1 MAHLEEDREHLWKR
15 LFINCDFGLLFLG
28 RLVSQIGD
36 GIHYFALTWLV
47 LDLTGS
53 GAALGSVLT
62 VSTLPGILLSPFA
75 GVIVDTLDRK
85 MIIVGAD
92 IIRGLLALALAVVYR
107 LGMLTMPILYV
118 ATALL
123 SLCGVVFGPA
133 ISASVPNLV
142 KKEELVQANARNSFS
157 MSATGILGPIVG
169 ALILG
174 ATGYFGVFAIN
185 GICFILSAISE
196 MFIRFPKQKKH
207 SLDAASVPNKAEP
220 PSPAGQFIT
229 NFKQGFAYIWSNVGL
244 RTMIMFALALNF
256 MANPIFSVVFPYF
269 GKEILQMEA
278 SHYGFTQSSFPA
290 GLMLGTFLVGALT
303 QRFSKHQLLSW
314 GIVGQG
320 VLILLMS
327 IIAFPVVHLYLSPTA
342 ILASIAVPTLFLG
355 ILNIQVNVPLNV
367 ALQESVPDN
376 YRGRVFGLIDSLVQ
390 MLVPV
395 SMALFGVLVDVI
407 PTAYFLITCGV
418 SSAVLGIAMGKSSS
432 IGTLYEQME
441 GESGSVDRYF
451 PINAKSPP

>member
-1 MAHLEEDREHLWKR
+1 MAHMEEDRVTLWKR
-15 LFINCDFGLLFLG
+15 LFINRDFGLLFLG

-107 LGMLTMPILYV
+107 LGILTMPILYM

-142 KKEELVQANARNSFS
+142 EKEELVQANARNSFS

-169 ALILG
+169 AVLLG

-196 MFIRFPKQKKH
+196 MFIRFPKQEKD
-207 SLDAASVPNKAEP
+207 SLHVAPEQSEAKA

-278 SHYGFTQSSFPA
+278 SHYGLTQSSFPA
-290 GLMLGTFLVGALT
+290 GLMLGTFLIGALT

-314 GIVGQG
+314 GIIGQG
-320 VLILLMS
+320 ALIVLMS
-327 IIAFPVVHLYLSPTA
+327 IIALPAVHLHLSPTA
-342 ILASIAVPTLFLG
+342 ILASIAVPTMFLG

-395 SMALFGVLVDVI
+395 SMALFGVLVDII
-407 PTAYFLITCGV
+407 PTAYFLIICGAA
-418 SSAVLGIAMGKSSS
+418 SAGLGMAMGRSPS
-432 IGTLYEQME
+432 IGALYDEME
-441 GESGSVDRYF
+441 VKPHSMEVTF
-451 PINAKSPP
+451 